1 MKRREFLAGAAA
13 AAAFPGLYDARAV
26 RPDLLEVIL
35 NAWKGFQK
43 RAQAAAEVVRAHL
56 FISGIVQGVSYRAS
70 TQVEAQKC
78 GVVGWVK
85 NLEDG
90 RVEAV
95 LQGPRTQVEEVIRW
109 CHRGPPA
116 AKVEKVAV
124 AWEKAADEFKAFDVR
139 Y

>member
-1 MKRREFLAGAAA
+1 MKRREFLAAA
-13 AAAFPGLYDARAV
+13 AAAFPGLSDAPAV

-43 RAQAAAEVVRAHL
+43 RAEAAEVVRAHL

-70 TQVEAQKC
+70 TQIEAQKR

-90 RVEAV
+90 RVEAL
-95 LQGPRTQVEEVIRW
+95 LQGPRSKVDEIVRW
-109 CHRGPPA
+109 CHQGPPA
-116 AKVEKVAV
+116 AKVEKVVV